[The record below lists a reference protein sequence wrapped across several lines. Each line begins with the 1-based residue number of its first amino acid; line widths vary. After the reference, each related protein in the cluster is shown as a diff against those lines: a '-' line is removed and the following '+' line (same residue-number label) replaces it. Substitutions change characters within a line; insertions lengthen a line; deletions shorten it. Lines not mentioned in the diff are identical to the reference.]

1 MLGCVNI
8 EFQFEE
14 MLTKMS
20 SLSTKLPNRKAKT
33 KLPNRKAKTK
43 SEAAKDAPVIN
54 STSSILSDRTR
65 KLNTTIVK
73 GNYKSVISPSNSEIF
88 PIFLKNDINFTSQW
102 VEVENV
108 MEASKS
114 LGVKMSLRNK
124 SCISKVKKLQCFE

>member
-1 MLGCVNI
+1 
-8 EFQFEE
+8 

-65 KLNTTIVK
+65 KPNTTIVK

-124 SCISKVKKLQCFE
+124 SCMISKVKKHQCFE